1 MSINSESTDILIV
14 GSGPVGATFARL
26 LTERLPQC
34 KVLML
39 DGGPKLTQQAG
50 MHVMNISSL
59 QERSRAQRLSEGPVR
74 TQIPSG
80 LEGDI
85 RAYPGTYLLGPK
97 SDTFATTGM
106 PAAAMSTNVGGMG
119 AHWAG
124 ACPRP
129 AMTERASFLSGGTW
143 DELLSAAER
152 LLRVTPCAFPPDAT
166 STAIIAELRRVFG
179 HEMTSDR
186 PVDFMPLASTRARN
200 GERIWSGTD
209 TILGELADPGT
220 NPTTFELLPKT
231 MCLRLVMNDHGIEY
245 AIARN
250 LPTQRDTKIYARVV
264 IVAADALRTPQLLWG
279 SGFRADALGHYL
291 NDHLQSKCIIQLH
304 EALAAP
310 QSKLRSPTKPDH
322 VLGMYWVPF
331 TMPTHTFSGQ
341 VVHLDHLPVSVDS
354 AAPKVEGDFAIV
366 TWFSRK
372 DLQYSDCLE
381 FSDRETTLH
390 GMPSVNI
397 RYRLTEIDKVTA
409 ATSRELI
416 RRAASGLGRVV
427 DGLDVSTLPAGS
439 SLHYQGTVRM
449 GATDD
454 GTSVCDSYSQVW
466 GTTNL
471 FVGGNG
477 VIPTATACNPT
488 LTSVALAVRA
498 CERIVELLA

>member
-1 MSINSESTDILIV
+1 MNSESTDVLIV
-14 GSGPVGATFARL
+14 GSGPVGATFARV

-39 DGGPKLTQQAG
+39 DGGPRLTQQAG
-50 MHVMNISSL
+50 MHVMNLSSL
-59 QERSRAQRLSEGPVR
+59 QERSRAQRLSEGPMSANISTGSER
-74 TQIPSG
+74 Y
-80 LEGDI
+80 I
-85 RAYPGTYLLGPK
+85 RAYPGTHLLDPV
-97 SDTFATTGM
+97 SDTFASSGM

-119 AHWAG
+119 AHWSC

-129 AMTERASFLSGGTW
+129 AIEERASFLSSETW
-143 DELLSAAER
+143 DELLNTAER
-152 LLRVTPCAFPPDAT
+152 LLRVTPGVFPLDAT
-166 STAIIAELRRVFG
+166 AIGILAELRKIFG
-179 HEMTSDR
+179 HETTSDR
-186 PVDFMPLASTRARN
+186 PVDCMPLASTRAGN
-200 GERIWSGTD
+200 GERVWSGAD
-209 TILGELADPGT
+209 TILGKLADLRT

-245 AIARN
+245 AIVRN

-310 QSKLRSPTKPDH
+310 QSKPRSPTKPDH

-331 TMPTHTFSGQ
+331 TMPTHAFSGQ
-341 VVHLDHLPVSVDS
+341 VVHLDHLPVSADS
-354 AAPKVEGDFAIV
+354 AAPKVEGHFAIV
-366 TWFSRK
+366 TWFCRK

-390 GMPSVNI
+390 GMPSVSI

-427 DGLDVSTLPAGS
+427 DGLDVWTLPAGS

-449 GATDD
+449 GTTDD

-498 CERIVELLA
+498 CERIVEILA